1 MSSVSYFPVIRRQTW
16 NSSGR
21 ILDGRAS
28 QPRSRSCS
36 PWMPWTWCG
45 QRADNS
51 KIPKKLLIRKKGKNF
66 FLIKKCPEGILEITL
81 VKRAELWNV
90 AAKNSRVHSRSIYT
104 IRKNSFFCLFVFF
117 SFLWSKYPTMDE
129 KRSNHRHHQVVLN
142 SGTGITT
149 QRDLLLSLWENYP
162 RKKRSKVKQS
172 GMRAGEGWMTEGE
185 SEEPCWCQTVEPL
198 I

>member
-90 AAKNSRVHSRSIYT
+90 AAKNSRVSLSSLNQSVVPCPVLSVASWHAYRFKLCKSMIEN
-104 IRKNSFFCLFVFF
+104 I
-117 SFLWSKYPTMDE
+117 E
-129 KRSNHRHHQVVLN
+129 KAKCGGGRD
-142 SGTGITT
+142 IT
-149 QRDLLLSLWENYP
+149 D
-162 RKKRSKVKQS
+162 KRAK
-172 GMRAGEGWMTEGE
+172 ELE
-185 SEEPCWCQTVEPL
+185 
-198 I
+198 